1 MKDITMPKD
10 YHSEKYDLDIQ
21 TYIPSELV
29 VDIAETALQMDN
41 YMAQQICIAVNVI
54 RECTNIDVEKVLDEM
69 DVNIIMYSGLWEEVK
84 LHITNMHEI
93 YNYIAHA
100 EDAQIAVAKFFN
112 ATLPEFMEKI
122 DKDLTKYIK
131 KMPKGKEWDELVKDI
146 PKSMNDLLKTLE
158 EDGNAEVIKGALKLI
173 ENEEEKVDDAE

>member
-1 MKDITMPKD
+1 MKNITMPKD

-29 VDIAETALQMDN
+29 ADIAETALQMN
-41 YMAQQICIAVNVI
+41 SYIEQQICIAVNVI

-69 DVNIIMYSGLWEEVK
+69 DVNVIMYSGLWEEVK
-84 LHITNMHEI
+84 QHIINMHEI

-100 EDAQIAVAKFFN
+100 QDAQIAVARFFN
-112 ATLPEFMEKI
+112 VTLPEFMDKI

-131 KMPKGKEWDELVKDI
+131 KLPKGKEWETLMQTM
-146 PKSMNDLLKTLE
+146 PKSMDEILNIME
-158 EDGNAEVIKGALKLI
+158 EDGNAEVIRGALKLI
-173 ENEEEKVDDAE
+173 ENDEEKVDDEE

>member
-29 VDIAETALQMDN
+29 ADIAETALQMN
-41 YMAQQICIAVNVI
+41 SYIEQQICIAVNVI
-54 RECTNIDVEKVLDEM
+54 RECTNIDVEKALDEM
-69 DVNIIMYSGLWEEVK
+69 DVNVIMYSGLWEEVK
-84 LHITNMHEI
+84 QHIMNMHEI

-100 EDAQIAVAKFFN
+100 EDAQVAVAKFFN
-112 ATLPEFMEKI
+112 ITLPEFMEKI

-131 KMPKGKEWDELVKDI
+131 KMPKGKEWDELVRDI
-146 PKSMNDLLKTLE
+146 PKSMNELLKTLE

-173 ENEEEKVDDAE
+173 ENEEKVDDAK

>member
-1 MKDITMPKD
+1 MPKD

-29 VDIAETALQMDN
+29 ADIAETALQMN
-41 YMAQQICIAVNVI
+41 SYIEQQICIAVNVI

-69 DVNIIMYSGLWEEVK
+69 DVNVIMYSGLWEEVK
-84 LHITNMHEI
+84 QHIINMHEI

-100 EDAQIAVAKFFN
+100 QDAQIAVARFFN
-112 ATLPEFMEKI
+112 VTLPEFMNKI

-131 KMPKGKEWDELVKDI
+131 KLPKGKEWETLMQVM
-146 PKSMNDLLKTLE
+146 PKSMDEILSIME
-158 EDGNAEVIKGALKLI
+158 EDGNAEVIRGALKLI
-173 ENEEEKVDDAE
+173 ENNEEKVDDEE

>member
-1 MKDITMPKD
+1 MKEVIMPND

-29 VDIAETALQMDN
+29 ADIAETALQMDN

-84 LHITNMHEI
+84 QHIINMHEI

-100 EDAQIAVAKFFN
+100 EDAQIAIAKFFN
-112 ATLPEFMEKI
+112 TTLPEFMEKI
-122 DKDLTKYIK
+122 DKDLAKYIK
-131 KMPKGKEWDELVKDI
+131 KLPKGKEWDELVQSI
-146 PKSMNDLLKTLE
+146 PKSMNDVLKIME
-158 EDGNAEVIKGALKLI
+158 EDGNADVIKGALKLI
-173 ENEEEKVDDAE
+173 EGDREKVDDVK

>member
-29 VDIAETALQMDN
+29 ADIAETALQMN
-41 YMAQQICIAVNVI
+41 SYMEQEICIAVNVI
-54 RECTNIDVEKVLDEM
+54 RECTNIDVEKVLNEM
-69 DVNIIMYSGLWEEVK
+69 DVNVILYSGLWEEVEAHVK
-84 LHITNMHEI
+84 NIHEI
-93 YNYIAHA
+93 YAYIHHA

-112 ATLPEFMEKI
+112 VTLPEFMEKI

-131 KMPKGKEWDELVKDI
+131 KLPKGKEWDELVKDI

-173 ENEEEKVDDAE
+173 EDEEKVSGVE

>member
-29 VDIAETALQMDN
+29 ADIAETALQMN
-41 YMAQQICIAVNVI
+41 SYIEQQICIAVNVI

-69 DVNIIMYSGLWEEVK
+69 DVNVIMYSGLWEEVK
-84 LHITNMHEI
+84 QHIINMHEI

-100 EDAQIAVAKFFN
+100 QDAQIAVARFFN
-112 ATLPEFMEKI
+112 VTLPEFMDKI

-131 KMPKGKEWDELVKDI
+131 KLPKGKEWETLMQAM
-146 PKSMNDLLKTLE
+146 PKSMDEILNIME
-158 EDGNAEVIKGALKLI
+158 EDGNAEVIRGALKLI
-173 ENEEEKVDDAE
+173 ENDEEKVGDEE

>member
-1 MKDITMPKD
+1 MKDITMPKN

-29 VDIAETALQMDN
+29 ADIAETALQMDN

-69 DVNIIMYSGLWEEVK
+69 DVNVIMYSGLWEEVK
-84 LHITNMHEI
+84 QHITNMHEI

-100 EDAQIAVAKFFN
+100 GDAQIAVAKFFN
-112 ATLPEFMEKI
+112 VTLPEFMEKI

-146 PKSMNDLLKTLE
+146 PKSMNDLLNTLE

-173 ENEEEKVDDAE
+173 ENEEKADDAE

>member
-29 VDIAETALQMDN
+29 ADIAETALQMN
-41 YMAQQICIAVNVI
+41 SYIEQQICIAVNVI

-69 DVNIIMYSGLWEEVK
+69 DVNVIMYSGLWEEVK
-84 LHITNMHEI
+84 RHIINMHEI
-93 YNYIAHA
+93 YNYIAYA

-173 ENEEEKVDDAE
+173 ENDEEKVDDAE